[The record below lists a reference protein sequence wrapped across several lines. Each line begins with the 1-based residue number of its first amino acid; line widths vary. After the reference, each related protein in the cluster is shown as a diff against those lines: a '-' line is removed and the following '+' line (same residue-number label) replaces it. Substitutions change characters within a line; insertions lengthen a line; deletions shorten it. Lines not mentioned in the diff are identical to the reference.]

1 VANLGTN
8 SRPFHFLK
16 YALPRRRE
24 AEMNWDIV
32 AGNWKRVKGKAKQAW
47 AKLAGG
53 ELTYMDGQS
62 DELVGRIQLRYGIQK
77 QSAQKQPRAG
87 EGAV

>member
-1 VANLGTN
+1 
-8 SRPFHFLK
+8 
-16 YALPRRRE
+16 
-24 AEMNWDIV
+24 MNWDIV

>member
-1 VANLGTN
+1 
-8 SRPFHFLK
+8 
-16 YALPRRRE
+16 
-24 AEMNWDIV
+24 MNWDIV

-47 AKLAGG
+47 AKLARG

>member
-1 VANLGTN
+1 
-8 SRPFHFLK
+8 
-16 YALPRRRE
+16 
-24 AEMNWDIV
+24 MNWDIV

-47 AKLAGG
+47 SKLAGG
-53 ELTYMDGQS
+53 ELSYMDGQS

-77 QSAQKQPRAG
+77 QSAQQQPRTG